1 MIIRK
6 PLNGTSAIGR
16 SVVAVGAVV
25 LALGMSACSSDDSS
39 GTTATT
45 SAATSS
51 TSSASGAAVAA
62 PTSAELLRT
71 LQLLVDPARPVD
83 DKTGVV
89 VDGDERRPNLE
100 AMTAAMANYPV
111 SFTVTDVQV
120 EGDTATA
127 NVAIVSP
134 HGTAAPTAWTWE
146 NVDGTWKVSDE
157 STCTLLGMARVGCS

>member
-6 PLNGTSAIGR
+6 PLNGTSFIGR

-25 LALGMSACSSDDSS
+25 LALGMSACSSDDASD
-39 GTTATT
+39 TAATT

-51 TSSASGAAVAA
+51 AAVAA
-62 PTSAELLRT
+62 PTSDELLST
-71 LQLLVDPARPVD
+71 LQVLVDPARPVD
-83 DKTGVV
+83 EKTVVV

-157 STCTLLGMARVGCS
+157 STCTLLGMARAGCS

>member
-6 PLNGTSAIGR
+6 PLNGTSFIGR

-25 LALGMSACSSDDSS
+25 LALGMSACSSDDASD
-39 GTTATT
+39 TAATT

-51 TSSASGAAVAA
+51 AAVAA
-62 PTSAELLRT
+62 PTSDELLGT
-71 LQLLVDPARPVD
+71 LQVLVDPARPVD
-83 DKTGVV
+83 EKTVVV

-157 STCTLLGMARVGCS
+157 STCTLLGMARAGC

>member
-6 PLNGTSAIGR
+6 SLNGTSFTGR
-16 SVVAVGAVV
+16 SVIAVGAVV
-25 LALGMSACSSDDSS
+25 LALGMSACSSDDGSD
-39 GTTATT
+39 TAAAT

-51 TSSASGAAVAA
+51 QADAAAA
-62 PTSAELLRT
+62 PTPEELLGT

-83 DKTGVV
+83 DKTAVV

-146 NVDGTWKVSDE
+146 NVDGVWKVSDE
-157 STCTLLGMARVGCS
+157 STCTLLGMARASCS

>member
-1 MIIRK
+1 VIIRK
-6 PLNGTSAIGR
+6 PLNGTSFIGR

-25 LALGMSACSSDDSS
+25 LALGMSACSSDDASD
-39 GTTATT
+39 TAATT

-51 TSSASGAAVAA
+51 AAVAA
-62 PTSAELLRT
+62 PTSDELLST
-71 LQLLVDPARPVD
+71 LQVLVDPARPVD
-83 DKTGVV
+83 EKTVVV

-134 HGTAAPTAWTWE
+134 HGTAAPTVWTWE

-157 STCTLLGMARVGCS
+157 STCTLLGMARAGCS

>member
-6 PLNGTSAIGR
+6 PLNGTSFIGR

-25 LALGMSACSSDDSS
+25 FALGMSACSSDDASD
-39 GTTATT
+39 TAATS

-51 TSSASGAAVAA
+51 AAVAA
-62 PTSAELLRT
+62 PTSDELLGT
-71 LQLLVDPARPVD
+71 LQVLVDPARPVD
-83 DKTGVV
+83 EKTVVV

-157 STCTLLGMARVGCS
+157 STCTLLGMARAGCS

>member
-6 PLNGTSAIGR
+6 PVNGTSFIGR

-25 LALGMSACSSDDSS
+25 LALGMSACSSDDASD
-39 GTTATT
+39 AAAPT
-45 SAATSS
+45 SAA
-51 TSSASGAAVAA
+51 AEAVAA
-62 PTSAELLRT
+62 PTSEELLGT

-83 DKTGVV
+83 EKTAVV

-157 STCTLLGMARVGCS
+157 STCTLLG

>member
-6 PLNGTSAIGR
+6 PLNGTSFTGR

-25 LALGMSACSSDDSS
+25 LALGMSACSSDDASD
-39 GTTATT
+39 TAATT

-51 TSSASGAAVAA
+51 AAVAA
-62 PTSAELLRT
+62 PTSDELLGT
-71 LQLLVDPARPVD
+71 LQVLVDPARPVD
-83 DKTGVV
+83 EKTVVV

-157 STCTLLGMARVGCS
+157 STCTLLGMARAGCS

>member
-6 PLNGTSAIGR
+6 PLNGTSSIGR

-25 LALGMSACSSDDSS
+25 LALGMSACSSDDAS
-39 GTTATT
+39 GTSATT

-51 TSSASGAAVAA
+51 AAGEAVAA
-62 PTSAELLRT
+62 PTSEELLGT
-71 LQLLVDPARPVD
+71 LQVLVDPARPVD
-83 DKTGVV
+83 EKTVVV
-89 VDGDERRPNLE
+89 VDGEERRPNLE

-111 SFTVTDVQV
+111 SFTVADVQV

-127 NVAIVSP
+127 NVAITSP

-157 STCTLLGMARVGCS
+157 STCTLLGMARAGCS

>member
-1 MIIRK
+1 VIIRK
-6 PLNGTSAIGR
+6 PLNGTSFIGR
-16 SVVAVGAVV
+16 AVVAVGAVV
-25 LALGMSACSSDDSS
+25 LALGMSACSSDDASD
-39 GTTATT
+39 TAATT
-45 SAATSS
+45 SAAT
-51 TSSASGAAVAA
+51 ASEAVAA
-62 PTSAELLRT
+62 PTSDELLGT
-71 LQLLVDPARPVD
+71 LQVLVDPARPVD
-83 DKTGVV
+83 EKTDVV

-157 STCTLLGMARVGCS
+157 STCTLLGMARAGCS

>member
-6 PLNGTSAIGR
+6 PLNGTSFIGR

-25 LALGMSACSSDDSS
+25 FALGMSACSSDDASD
-39 GTTATT
+39 TAATT

-51 TSSASGAAVAA
+51 AAVAA
-62 PTSAELLRT
+62 PTSDELLGT
-71 LQLLVDPARPVD
+71 LQVLVDPARPVD
-83 DKTGVV
+83 EKTVVV

-157 STCTLLGMARVGCS
+157 STCTLLGMARAGCS

>member
-6 PLNGTSAIGR
+6 PLNGTSFTGR

-25 LALGMSACSSDDSS
+25 FALGMSACSSDDGS
-39 GTTATT
+39 GTAAAT

-51 TSSASGAAVAA
+51 QVDATVAA
-62 PTSAELLRT
+62 PTSEELLGT

-83 DKTGVV
+83 EKTVVV

-134 HGTAAPTAWTWE
+134 HGTTAPTAWTWE
-146 NVDGTWKVSDE
+146 NVDGVWKVSDE
-157 STCTLLGMARVGCS
+157 STCTLLGMARAGCS

>member
-1 MIIRK
+1 VIIRK
-6 PLNGTSAIGR
+6 PLNGTSFIGR

-25 LALGMSACSSDDSS
+25 LALGMSACSSDDASD
-39 GTTATT
+39 TAATS

-51 TSSASGAAVAA
+51 AAVAA
-62 PTSAELLRT
+62 PTSDELLST
-71 LQLLVDPARPVD
+71 LQVLVDPARPVD
-83 DKTGVV
+83 EKTVVV

-157 STCTLLGMARVGCS
+157 STCTLLGMARAGCS

>member
-6 PLNGTSAIGR
+6 PLNGRSFIGR
-16 SVVAVGAVV
+16 SVVAVGAAVV
-25 LALGMSACSSDDSS
+25 ALGMSACSSDDSS
-39 GTTATT
+39 GTA
-45 SAATSS
+45 AATSS
-51 TSSASGAAVAA
+51 QVDATVAA
-62 PTSAELLRT
+62 PTSEELLGT

-83 DKTGVV
+83 EKTVVV

-127 NVAIVSP
+127 NVAISSP
-134 HGTAAPTAWTWE
+134 HGTAAPTTWTWE
-146 NVDGTWKVSDE
+146 NVDGVWKVSDE
-157 STCTLLGMARVGCS
+157 STCTLLGMARAGCS

>member
-6 PLNGTSAIGR
+6 PLNGTSFIGR

-25 LALGMSACSSDDSS
+25 LALGMSACSSDDASD
-39 GTTATT
+39 TAATS

-51 TSSASGAAVAA
+51 AAVAA
-62 PTSAELLRT
+62 PTSDELLST
-71 LQLLVDPARPVD
+71 LQVLVDPARPVD
-83 DKTGVV
+83 EKTVVV

-157 STCTLLGMARVGCS
+157 STCTLLGMARAGCS